1 MGFQDHRDEELAAQ
15 GVDIRPRRDRKNDGL
30 KGHLQDEYNMAKVKK
45 HVPPGN
51 VT

>member
-1 MGFQDHRDEELAAQ
+1 MLLFGGLSDH
-15 GVDIRPRRDRKNDGL
+15 RDRKNDGL

-45 HVPPGN
+45 HIPPGN